1 MNEELY
7 DSHREE
13 VSDSKMKTVIHR
25 VGSLTEIR
33 LLFGREMKRLH
44 RDKLA
49 VLVRVLSTGFFGLFY
64 GLIYLDIGKTDLSDP
79 LNLQAEFGAIANLL
93 ISTMFGVAQSALM
106 DFPKDRPVFL
116 REYST
121 NHYSVIPY
129 FLSRLSVE
137 CAVTFLQAL
146 VQLLA
151 SFFLMS
157 LRMRFVVFLAINFV
171 LGVASTSIGIVVGS
185 MVEDPNVAAELMP
198 IMIVP
203 QLLFSGFFV
212 SIDLIPQFL
221 RWAQYLCSL
230 TYAIRLSTFYEF
242 GDCPYETCQSLLER
256 NGVFELDTVWYW
268 IILLAITTIFR
279 VAGMIILRG
288 KSNFR

>member
-1 MNEELY
+1 
-7 DSHREE
+7 
-13 VSDSKMKTVIHR
+13 
-25 VGSLTEIR
+25 VGLMTEIR

-49 VLVRVLSTGFFGLFY
+49 VSVRILSTGFFGLFY

-93 ISTMFGVAQSALM
+93 ISTMFGVAQSALL

-121 NHYSVIPY
+121 NHYSVLPY
-129 FLSRLSVE
+129 FLSKLSVE

-146 VQLLA
+146 VQLVA
-151 SFFLMS
+151 AYFLMS
-157 LRMRFVVFLAINFV
+157 LRMRFVVFLAINFI
-171 LGVASTSIGIVVGS
+171 LAIASTSMGIVIGS
-185 MVEDPNVAAELMP
+185 MVEDPSVAAELMP
-198 IMIVP
+198 VLIVP
-203 QLLFSGFFV
+203 QLLFSGFFI

-230 TYAIRLSTFYEF
+230 TYAIRLSSYYEF
-242 GDCPYETCQSLLER
+242 GDCPHESCQQLLAR
-256 NGVFELDTVWYW
+256 NGVYELDTFWYW
-268 IILLAITTIFR
+268 IILLAITTGFR
-279 VAGMIILRG
+279 LAGMIFLRG
-288 KSNFR
+288 KANF